1 MRTPLPLSML
11 IISVCSTLSSNAQSQ
26 SSQTT
31 TVGPWEIATSYK
43 ADKFDACVMNRSAAG
58 FEISFMRAQDG
69 LLLLLD
75 SPKWKLDRG
84 KAYTVRLVAGSQSVE
99 AKALA
104 ETRGVTVA
112 LADRPFNGKLRTATV
127 LDVRGEGATLQV
139 PLDGSAAAFER
150 LEACFEKNSRE
161 RAETNPLPGLELT
174 ANFLS
179 EINFELNSKP
189 NNKEYKDT
197 LDENGLYLAPDKMRI
212 MIDERLQTA
221 DAKTR
226 LDLFHILNRL
236 VLHSDLLYTAKFEHR
251 LIDAQR
257 YSF

>member
-11 IISVCSTLSSNAQSQ
+11 TISVCSILSSNAQSQ
-26 SSQTT
+26 SGQTT

-58 FEISFMRAQDG
+58 FGISFMRAQDG

-150 LEACFEKNSRE
+150 LEACFEKNSRAS
-161 RAETNPLPGLELT
+161 AETNP
-174 ANFLS
+174 FV
-179 EINFELNSKP
+179 
-189 NNKEYKDT
+189 
-197 LDENGLYLAPDKMRI
+197 APDRKP
-212 MIDERLQTA
+212 
-221 DAKTR
+221 
-226 LDLFHILNRL
+226 
-236 VLHSDLLYTAKFEHR
+236 
-251 LIDAQR
+251 
-257 YSF
+257 

>member
-1 MRTPLPLSML
+1 MRTPLALPML
-11 IISVCSTLSSNAQSQ
+11 IISIYSTLSSNAQSQ

-58 FEISFMRAQDG
+58 GFGISFMRAQDG

-75 SPKWKLDRG
+75 SPNWKLDRG

-112 LADRPFNGKLRTATV
+112 LADRPFNGKLRSATV
-127 LDVRGEGATLQV
+127 LDVRGEGATLRV

-161 RAETNPLPGLELT
+161 SAETNP
-174 ANFLS
+174 FV
-179 EINFELNSKP
+179 
-189 NNKEYKDT
+189 
-197 LDENGLYLAPDKMRI
+197 APDRKP
-212 MIDERLQTA
+212 
-221 DAKTR
+221 
-226 LDLFHILNRL
+226 
-236 VLHSDLLYTAKFEHR
+236 
-251 LIDAQR
+251 
-257 YSF
+257 

>member
-1 MRTPLPLSML
+1 
-11 IISVCSTLSSNAQSQ
+11 
-26 SSQTT
+26 
-31 TVGPWEIATSYK
+31 
-43 ADKFDACVMNRSAAG
+43 
-58 FEISFMRAQDG
+58 MRAQDG

-150 LEACFEKNSRE
+150 LEACFEKNRRE
-161 RAETNPLPGLELT
+161 SAETNP
-174 ANFLS
+174 FV
-179 EINFELNSKP
+179 
-189 NNKEYKDT
+189 
-197 LDENGLYLAPDKMRI
+197 APDRKP
-212 MIDERLQTA
+212 
-221 DAKTR
+221 
-226 LDLFHILNRL
+226 
-236 VLHSDLLYTAKFEHR
+236 
-251 LIDAQR
+251 
-257 YSF
+257 